1 MRPLQRTAATGAL
14 LRQLL
19 VSDPRYR
26 RLWRRRVA
34 RDRTD
39 LSQSAV
45 AKVIEGYLWDSG
57 ERSDE
62 MTHLARQLKDRVS
75 RALNGEALSA
85 ETLGWFIAAFRMNE
99 GDESR
104 LWEIFTGIES
114 GIVGISHTLRRQ
126 REMIRRQCHRTVSL
140 VERYSVDRYG
150 SLLLRRTHHTIRAI
164 EDGVDIYIF
173 NHEPQASTIEVV
185 HGGRLGNDYKYGG
198 GLTSVEI
205 ILDKP
210 LGKTESTVLEYRT
223 HFAPG
228 STRLTEVRRAA
239 FARSENVDLAVAFD
253 ELKTPQHAW
262 WCAWDDHFDGT
273 RVVETP
279 TEINSGTIRRF
290 LPYIEDT
297 VVGFRWDWLL
307 INLVVLAQGKDRVRF
322 TRLVTRSPAVAIQQ
336 ASAA

>member
-1 MRPLQRTAATGAL
+1 MRPTGRTPATGAL
-14 LRQLL
+14 LRELL

-34 RDRTD
+34 RDRTG

-45 AKVIEGYLWDSG
+45 AKVIEEYLWDSG
-57 ERSDE
+57 ERSD
-62 MTHLARQLKDRVS
+62 TLSQLARQLKDRVS

-85 ETLGWFIAAFRMNE
+85 ETLGWFVAAFHMDE

-104 LWEIFTGIES
+104 LWEALAGRENDS
-114 GIVGISHTLRRQ
+114 VGISHTLRRR

-150 SLLLRRTHHTIRAI
+150 SLVLRRTHHTIRAI

-185 HGGRLGNDYKYGG
+185 HGGRLGSQYKYGG

-205 ILDKP
+205 ILEKP
-210 LGKTESTVLEYRT
+210 LGRAESTGLEYRT
-223 HFAPG
+223 RFNPD

-239 FARSENVDLAVAFD
+239 FARAENIDFAVEFD
-253 ELKTPQHAW
+253 ELKVPQHAW
-262 WCAWDDHFDGT
+262 WCVWDDHFDGI
-273 RVVETP
+273 RVTETP
-279 TEINSGTIRRF
+279 IEIRNRIIRQF
-290 LPYIEDT
+290 LPYIEET
-297 VVGFRWDWLL
+297 VVGFRWDW
-307 INLVVLAQGKDRVRF
+307 
-322 TRLVTRSPAVAIQQ
+322 
-336 ASAA
+336 